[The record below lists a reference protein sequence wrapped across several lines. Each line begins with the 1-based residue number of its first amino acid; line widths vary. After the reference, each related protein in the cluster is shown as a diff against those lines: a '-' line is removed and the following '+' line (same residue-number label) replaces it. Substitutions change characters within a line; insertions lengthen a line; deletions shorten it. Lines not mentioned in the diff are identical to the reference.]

1 MSRIISMDVALN
13 QVSSFPN
20 VVQNASVIFPL
31 PDGVVTEGLVIG
43 LSTGDGPTGFT
54 LLNPAR
60 VVATGDTIFVRNE
73 SGATGESVITS
84 MVVTENT
91 GPHSKIVSI
100 LVDPP
105 LTMTGGV
112 SDFWQF
118 YTTRDGMS
126 SSIYPVAQVK
136 NVHSATEVDV
146 LMMGTTLFNMN
157 VEARFLNSSGSTG
170 GFTISEFTSTGSAG
184 SINQRYTLLIP
195 TGEGASMATGSSFI
209 WQYYDIPSNQS
220 IFVNRIKN
228 EGSPSTIRM
237 QPPQ

>member
-1 MSRIISMDVALN
+1 
-13 QVSSFPN
+13 
-20 VVQNASVIFPL
+20 
-31 PDGVVTEGLVIG
+31 
-43 LSTGDGPTGFT
+43 
-54 LLNPAR
+54 
-60 VVATGDTIFVRNE
+60 
-73 SGATGESVITS
+73 